1 MMEWAKESLGK
12 VEQSRSARF
21 KQPAPFPND
30 NESESIL
37 KNFHPDYSGKE
48 RTLVIGPNAGDE
60 KFPLE
65 LADLLEADSPLPV
78 SYSTKPDIETD
89 VLILGGGGK
98 CTPNTSSGTK
108 IQGQTPKYKSR
119 HPNTSPNI
127 PNTYFNHYMYIY
139 IYIYTHL

>member
-12 VEQSRSARF
+12 VERSRSARLQ
-21 KQPAPFPND
+21 QPAPFPNT

-48 RTLVIGPNAGDE
+48 RTLVVGPNAGDK

-89 VLILGGGGK
+89 VLILGGGGAGA
-98 CTPNTSSGTK
+98 SAALALELSL
-108 IQGQTPKYKSR
+108 I
-119 HPNTSPNI
+119 HI
-127 PNTYFNHYMYIY
+127 
-139 IYIYTHL
+139 